1 MSGVPQYLRKAS
13 LKIGD
18 ADEAI
23 DVSDLRFRFYIRRGD
38 IQTPN
43 TADIRVYNLSPATA
57 KKISAEFTRVVFQAG
72 YAGNFG
78 TIFDGTI
85 IQARRGRENPTDTY
99 LDITAADGDQA
110 YNYSVTAL
118 SLAAGQTSPKTQVE
132 MIVRDMANHG
142 VSKGYI
148 PESLSSQPLP
158 RGKVIYGM
166 SRDAMRKVAQNADV
180 AWSIQDGQIDV
191 VPLTSYKP
199 SSEVPV
205 ITAAT
210 GMIGMPEQ
218 TANGIRV
225 KVLLNP
231 MMKIGQLIKIDNK
244 SILQQRYSLS
254 VGQQV
259 QNGNDALASKLN
271 DDGLYYVMRVDHSG
285 DTRGDQWYSDMICL
299 AVDATMIPKS
309 QALSYPAGQ
318 KYVDE
323 TKAYIDKINKTPN
336 VIKRNP

>member
-57 KKISAEFTRVVFQAG
+57 KKISAEFTRVVLQAG

-85 IQARRGRENPTDTY
+85 KQVRRGRENPTDTY

-118 SLAAGQTSPKTQVE
+118 SLAAGQTSTKTQVE
-132 MIVRDMANHG
+132 SIIQAMAKHG
-142 VSKGYI
+142 VKKGYI
-148 PESLSSQPLP
+148 PDSIPKQSLP
-158 RGKVIYGM
+158 RGKVLYGM
-166 SRDAMRKVAQNADV
+166 SRDLMRKTAQGAGM
-180 AWSIQDGQIDV
+180 AWSIQDGAVDV
-191 VPLTSYKP
+191 VPLTAYKP
-199 SSEVPV
+199 ASEVPV

-231 MMKIGQLIKIDNK
+231 MMKIGQVVQIDNK
-244 SILQQRYSLS
+244 SILQQRYSTS
-254 VGQQV
+254 VSGQA
-259 QNGNDALASKLN
+259 QNYYDALAAKTS
-271 DDGLYYVMRVDHSG
+271 DDGFYYIMSADHSG
-285 DTRGDQWYSDMICL
+285 DTRGDQWYSDLICL
-299 AVDATMIPKS
+299 SVDSTVIPRG
-309 QALSYPAGQ
+309 LVGRVP
-318 KYVDE
+318 VDGD
-323 TKAYIDKINKTPN
+323 A
-336 VIKRNP
+336 IKPIPRNP

>member
-57 KKISAEFTRVVFQAG
+57 KKISAEFTRVVLQAG

-85 IQARRGRENPTDTY
+85 KQVRRGRENPTDTY
-99 LDITAADGDQA
+99 LDVTAADGDQA

-118 SLAAGQTSPKTQVE
+118 SLAAGQTSTKTQVE
-132 MIVRDMANHG
+132 SIIQTMAKNG
-142 VSKGYI
+142 VKKGYV
-148 PESLSSQPLP
+148 PDNMPKQSLP
-158 RGKVIYGM
+158 RGKVLYGM
-166 SRDAMRKVAQNADV
+166 SRDLMRKAAQGAGM
-180 AWSIQDGQIDV
+180 AWSIQDGEVDV
-191 VPLTSYKP
+191 VPLSAYKP
-199 SSEVPV
+199 ASDVPV
-205 ITAAT
+205 ITAVT

-231 MMKIGQLIKIDNK
+231 MMKIGQVVQIDNK
-244 SILQQRYSLS
+244 SILQHRYSTS
-254 VGQQV
+254 VSGQA
-259 QNGNDALASKLN
+259 QNYYDALAAKTS
-271 DDGLYYVMRVDHSG
+271 DDGFYYIMSTDHSG
-285 DTRGDQWYSDMICL
+285 DTRGDQWYSDLICL
-299 AVDATMIPKS
+299 SVDSTVVPRG
-309 QALSYPAGQ
+309 LVGRVP
-318 KYVDE
+318 VDGD
-323 TKAYIDKINKTPN
+323 A
-336 VIKRNP
+336 IKPVPRNP